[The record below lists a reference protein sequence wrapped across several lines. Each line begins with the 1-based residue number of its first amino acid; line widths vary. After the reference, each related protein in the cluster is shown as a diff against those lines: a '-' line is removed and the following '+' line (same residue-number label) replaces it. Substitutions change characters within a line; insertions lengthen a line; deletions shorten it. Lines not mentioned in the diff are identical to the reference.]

1 KEELRK
7 KIASLES
14 ANDQIYTELSH
25 VDELMRL
32 LGFQDGLETVKAT
45 AQSLYEERDPDFVE

>member
-1 KEELRK
+1 MKKEELRK

-32 LGFQDGLETVKAT
+32 LGFQDGLETV
-45 AQSLYEERDPDFVE
+45 